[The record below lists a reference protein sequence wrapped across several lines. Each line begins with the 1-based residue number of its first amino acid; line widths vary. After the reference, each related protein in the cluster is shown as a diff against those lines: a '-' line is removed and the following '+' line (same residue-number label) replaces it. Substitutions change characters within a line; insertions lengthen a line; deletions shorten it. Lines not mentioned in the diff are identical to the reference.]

1 MYFNLNFCNPS
12 FKSRYKSL
20 LIWYLPDIWT
30 TYKEIHLCL
39 YYVWIM
45 HTITTWPQQT
55 LLICSPK
62 NHYNVNK
69 QVQLI
74 SAVAVRYTC
83 HLPAYILCYNVK
95 TVKKLDCFT
104 DTGTPNLFPL
114 SLILF
119 WMIMLLFFCIFFV
132 LKSHSR
138 ICHDKKVILLKRKM
152 FNLLTK
158 VWNFLLDLILL
169 HTF

>member
-12 FKSRYKSL
+12 FKSRYKLL

-104 DTGTPNLFPL
+104 DTGTSNLFPL
-114 SLILF
+114 SN
-119 WMIMLLFFCIFFV
+119 FV
-132 LKSHSR
+132 LNDNAPILLHLFCLKNPSR

>member
-1 MYFNLNFCNPS
+1 VSEVARYFNLNFCNPS
-12 FKSRYKSL
+12 FNSRYKSL

-83 HLPAYILCYNVK
+83 HLPAYILCYYVK

-104 DTGTPNLFPL
+104 DAGTSNIFPL

-119 WMIMLLFFCIFFV
+119 WMIMLSFFCIFFS
-132 LKSHSR
+132 LKN
-138 ICHDKKVILLKRKM
+138 IFQNMLWQK
-152 FNLLTK
+152 
-158 VWNFLLDLILL
+158 
-169 HTF
+169 

>member
-1 MYFNLNFCNPS
+1 MSEVARYFNLNFCNPS
-12 FKSRYKSL
+12 FNSRYKSL

-83 HLPAYILCYNVK
+83 HLPAYILCYYVK

-104 DTGTPNLFPL
+104 DIGTSNIFPL

-119 WMIMLLFFCIFFV
+119 WMIMLSFFCIFFS
-132 LKSHSR
+132 LKN
-138 ICHDKKVILLKRKM
+138 I
-152 FNLLTK
+152 F
-158 VWNFLLDLILL
+158 
-169 HTF
+169 